1 LAEKEEYDSFM
12 KSMKTI
18 LPASFRIGSDV
29 PQAFRDNLLKELE
42 EMTHYEKKTCDE
54 GKDESINLH
63 ITKIPFVKD
72 AFQFI
77 SLDRK
82 TMRRAPRFQKFH
94 KWLVANTQNGF
105 ITRQETVSMLPPVAL
120 DVQPHHRVLD
130 MCAAPGSKT
139 SQMLETIASGN
150 EGGFIVANDSDAK
163 RAYMLVHQL
172 RRLNSPAIFVTSAD
186 ARFFPKIYCG
196 KKELKVED
204 NAGAFFDRVLCDVP
218 CGGDG
223 TLRKNIQIWRNWT
236 NSASLALHSVQLSI
250 AIRGLYLTKVGGT
263 MCYSTCSI
271 NPVENEAV
279 VCEILRRYGDS
290 VRLKDLKGKFDA
302 LGFKGRPGMTSWK
315 VLYDK
320 KSIAN
325 KAKKSESNGSQDETP
340 AAADGEE
347 QSLSNCDRY
356 FRVYESM
363 DDVPENNS
371 RIIQS
376 MFPPTKDEIMS
387 FNLNFCM
394 RVHPQDNDSGGF
406 FVAIFEKISPLMYKG
421 EQVSKHDNDAEKIS
435 SSSKTN
441 ASSDVTGN
449 GDSSP
454 IEETTTDEKEVKPP
468 MKKAKIESSEN
479 KIMKPKKQQTD
490 LGNVPFIPVE
500 KETWN
505 VIWSEIRDFYGFA
518 SSVEEAEKH
527 GVQMFPTSQLKARS
541 SGEAKCLYFVTDA
554 INNTL
559 IDGDSSFQDKVTVI
573 NTGLK
578 AFCKNTRQCT
588 ARYRLH
594 QEGVHLLIPY
604 FTLKRKIVVS
614 SDEYKLLVQKAI
626 FLLKRN
632 KESKNHAHNL
642 NIFLEHDASKVEGD
656 NQGPTILDE
665 PLSDAFVEKAK
676 ILEQGSFVVVMEG
689 YERSIVDTKMALV
702 FWKSRGDNIN
712 ILVAMDDLLGIER
725 KLTAV

>member
-1 LAEKEEYDSFM
+1 
-12 KSMKTI
+12 
-18 LPASFRIGSDV
+18 
-29 PQAFRDNLLKELE
+29 
-42 EMTHYEKKTCDE
+42 MTHYEKKICDD

-263 MCYSTCSI
+263 MCYSTCSV

-290 VRLKDLKGKFDA
+290 VRLKDLKGKFDS

-320 KSIAN
+320 KSTAN
-325 KAKKSESNGSQDETP
+325 KAKKSEPNSVQDETP
-340 AAADGEE
+340 APADGEE
-347 QSLSNCDRY
+347 QSLSDCDRY

-371 RIIQS
+371 RIIKS
-376 MFPPTKDEIMS
+376 MFPPTKDEITS

-406 FVAIFEKISPLMYKG
+406 FVATFEKISPLMYKG
-421 EQVSKHDNDAEKIS
+421 EQPPKHGNDVVEKIS
-435 SSSKTN
+435 SSPKIN

-454 IEETTTDEKEVKPP
+454 VEETTTDEKEIKPP

-479 KIMKPKKQQTD
+479 NAMKPKKQHTD

-500 KETWN
+500 KGTWD
-505 VIWSEIRDFYGFA
+505 VIWPEIRDFYGFA
-518 SSVEEAEKH
+518 SSLEEAEKH
-527 GVQMFPTSQLKARS
+527 GVQMFPISQLKARS

-604 FTLKRKIVVS
+604 FTLKRKIVVT

-656 NQGPTILDE
+656 NEGPTILDE
-665 PLSDAFVEKAK
+665 PLSDGFVEKAK
-676 ILEQGSFVVVMEG
+676 VLEQGSFVVVMEG